1 MMMLMLHLW
10 SVLEVEAFVRHIG
23 AQVPTRAKKHFDKWK
38 AFFNVFFFKTNY
50 IYFWSFLFLIFL
62 LNHSVLFNYIFKWIK
77 KSFNFLTNSYKNIF
91 LIASVS
97 FTLTVNISNM
107 HLLGDI

>member
-38 AFFNVFFFKTNY
+38 AFFNVFFLK
-50 IYFWSFLFLIFL
+50 LII
-62 LNHSVLFNYIFKWIK
+62 YIFDP
-77 KSFNFLTNSYKNIF
+77 FYF
-91 LIASVS
+91 
-97 FTLTVNISNM
+97 
-107 HLLGDI
+107 